1 MYPTSLP
8 PSLLP
13 PERANSLESV
23 YLQPFS
29 EIQKRTMNQRLNL
42 EQALNCLND
51 EEDEITQFLQEKK
64 PTKCKYCINLLFF
77 IYSFV
82 RISLLLFYLFSV
94 VHRT

>member
-13 PERANSLESV
+13 PERVNSLESV

-42 EQALNCLND
+42 EQAV
-51 EEDEITQFLQEKK
+51 QFVLSLGSASE
-64 PTKCKYCINLLFF
+64 LFE
-77 IYSFV
+77 
-82 RISLLLFYLFSV
+82 R
-94 VHRT
+94 